1 MKNIWGSRRVL
12 LSYTIGLSPERQLTL
27 ESSIERAG
35 GVVVRKPESQMDLDE
50 DEEETTLVDEAD
62 VLITRF
68 RAGKAYFK
76 VFPMYIASIYY

>member
-1 MKNIWGSRRVL
+1 M
-12 LSYTIGLSPERQLTL
+12 
-27 ESSIERAG
+27 
-35 GVVVRKPESQMDLDE
+35 VRKPESQMDLDE